1 MLDQGGELLG
11 DLRQGGRGEPVPPIT
26 KTDQNFEKT
35 DQYQTLFESKNRP
48 IPDLSHLN
56 TGPYDTNNRPIP
68 DQTMVM
74 YDKYIGSVILTP

>member
-1 MLDQGGELLG
+1 MLNYLIFA
-11 DLRQGGRGEPVPPIT
+11 VPPIK

-56 TGPYDTNNRPIP
+56 TGLYDTNCRPIP